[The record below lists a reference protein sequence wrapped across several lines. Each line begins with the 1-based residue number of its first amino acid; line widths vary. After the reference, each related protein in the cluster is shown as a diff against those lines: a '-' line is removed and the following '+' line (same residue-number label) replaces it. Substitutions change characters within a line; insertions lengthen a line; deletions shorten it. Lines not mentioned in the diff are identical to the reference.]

1 MSEPKP
7 IPSWISVG
15 TTVRHHLLPI
25 DQPIAP
31 APRRTAVLAVHGMG
45 QQKIFET
52 VSQVVTSISDH
63 CGARLGMIIN
73 ARAVDTVVGEQ
84 KIGRVELELK
94 DGGGASREV
103 HVYESY
109 WAPLTEGQVTLR
121 DVVSFLFRAGL
132 TGLRNIVR
140 FRRTMFGGRW
150 EYSILFGTPIALF
163 IALLAVTSLVVVNSI
178 MSGVLAANLTWLPR
192 KWASDHVVND
202 LSAVSAV
209 LAIFLLQLGVTLLL
223 ALHAKR
229 FSPRWHVPRPVT
241 YLIWTGS
248 AILLI
253 ALVTSAALMADAVLD
268 HRLEGTSFALA
279 HLPSGT
285 FDRIWNVTWKLAA
298 FLAGVA
304 GISALSKSAW
314 VSRAL
319 FYVTTLGVPAVILA
333 VLFMKPAPGV
343 ETASVARWFWVW
355 ALLWVVS
362 WQARGFLVQFVGDVA
377 VYVEPHRVD
386 RFNALREKIRKTV
399 FDTAD
404 AVYRACDADGA
415 PLYDR
420 VVIVAHSLG
429 SVVAYD
435 TLNALMR
442 RDTAYGRH
450 LQVVERTGAL
460 ITFGSPL
467 DKTAYLF
474 STQRASHLQHVQD
487 ALANTVQPLI
497 QEGPRPAWVNI
508 YSANDIISGRLD
520 FYHVPGSPQVE
531 NVSDPHATI
540 PLAAHVEYWENALL
554 WTTLTRYL

>member
-1 MSEPKP
+1 M
-7 IPSWISVG
+7 
-15 TTVRHHLLPI
+15 
-25 DQPIAP
+25 
-31 APRRTAVLAVHGMG
+31 
-45 QQKIFET
+45 
-52 VSQVVTSISDH
+52 
-63 CGARLGMIIN
+63 
-73 ARAVDTVVGEQ
+73 
-84 KIGRVELELK
+84 
-94 DGGGASREV
+94 
-103 HVYESY
+103 
-109 WAPLTEGQVTLR
+109 
-121 DVVSFLFRAGL
+121 
-132 TGLRNIVR
+132 
-140 FRRTMFGGRW
+140 
-150 EYSILFGTPIALF
+150 
-163 IALLAVTSLVVVNSI
+163 
-178 MSGVLAANLTWLPR
+178 
-192 KWASDHVVND
+192 
-202 LSAVSAV
+202 
-209 LAIFLLQLGVTLLL
+209 
-223 ALHAKR
+223 
-229 FSPRWHVPRPVT
+229 
-241 YLIWTGS
+241 
-248 AILLI
+248 
-253 ALVTSAALMADAVLD
+253 
-268 HRLEGTSFALA
+268 
-279 HLPSGT
+279 
-285 FDRIWNVTWKLAA
+285 
-298 FLAGVA
+298 
-304 GISALSKSAW
+304 
-314 VSRAL
+314 
-319 FYVTTLGVPAVILA
+319 
-333 VLFMKPAPGV
+333 
-343 ETASVARWFWVW
+343 ARWFWVW